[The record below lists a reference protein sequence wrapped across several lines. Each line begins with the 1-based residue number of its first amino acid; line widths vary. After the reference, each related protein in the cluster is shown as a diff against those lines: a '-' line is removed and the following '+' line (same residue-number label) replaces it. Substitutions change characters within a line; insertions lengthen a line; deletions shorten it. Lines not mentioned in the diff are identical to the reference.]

1 MKSTVDTL
9 RKCSRTKEGIKRRD
23 LIVKKLF
30 DQRKTTRVILSFY
43 HRVFSIVKFLF
54 YFCKK
59 RATNSQ
65 RACWP
70 VKIWLKL
77 FSMSFT
83 SRENSQVGQKPYKVR
98 CIIQSMPLKDI
109 HFLLSAKAR
118 KTLKDM
124 KKKEKQA

>member
-1 MKSTVDTL
+1 
-9 RKCSRTKEGIKRRD
+9 
-23 LIVKKLF
+23 
-30 DQRKTTRVILSFY
+30 
-43 HRVFSIVKFLF
+43 
-54 YFCKK
+54 
-59 RATNSQ
+59 
-65 RACWP
+65 
-70 VKIWLKL
+70 
-77 FSMSFT
+77 MSFT

>member
-30 DQRKTTRVILSFY
+30 DQR
-43 HRVFSIVKFLF
+43 RVFSIVKFLF

-70 VKIWLKL
+70 VKI
-77 FSMSFT
+77 
-83 SRENSQVGQKPYKVR
+83 
-98 CIIQSMPLKDI
+98 
-109 HFLLSAKAR
+109 
-118 KTLKDM
+118 
-124 KKKEKQA
+124 